1 MSRMTPL
8 LSVYPKNPRLLVN
21 FSELCFIFVVT
32 IRFRAVVKNQYNMS
46 KIQLHDKT
54 FLKSIPHE
62 EICREIKKVA
72 ECINRDYAGK
82 RPVLLGVLNGCF
94 MFAAELLKNLEIECE
109 ISFVKLSSYQ
119 GTNSTGVVREVLG
132 LTESITGRD
141 VIIIEDIVDT
151 GCTMQNMLETLGT
164 REPASIQIAS
174 LFLKPA
180 RLQVPVDVKYS
191 VFTIPDRFIVGFGL
205 DYDGLG
211 RNLPDIYDVEE

>member
-1 MSRMTPL
+1 MFSELCSIFVETIL
-8 LSVYPKNPRLLVN
+8 CWGSALLVN
-21 FSELCFIFVVT
+21 FWTMST
-32 IRFRAVVKNQYNMS
+32 IK
-46 KIQLHDKT
+46 LHDRV
-54 FLKSIPHE
+54 FVKSIPNE
-62 EICREIKKVA
+62 EISSKIKAVA
-72 ECINRDYAGK
+72 EQINRDYAGK

-94 MFAAELLKNLEIECE
+94 MFAAELLKNLNIECE

-151 GCTMQNMLETLGT
+151 GYTMQNMLETLGT
-164 REPASIQIAS
+164 REPASIEIAS
-174 LFLKPA
+174 LFVKPA
-180 RLQVPVDVKYS
+180 RLKVPVDVKYS
-191 VFTIPDRFIVGFGL
+191 AFTIPDRFIVGFGL

>member
-1 MSRMTPL
+1 M
-8 LSVYPKNPRLLVN
+8 
-21 FSELCFIFVVT
+21 FV
-32 IRFRAVVKNQYNMS
+32 
-46 KIQLHDKT
+46 
-54 FLKSIPHE
+54 KSIPNE
-62 EICREIKKVA
+62 EISCRIKAVA
-72 ECINRDYAGK
+72 ERINKDYAGK

-94 MFAAELLKNLEIECE
+94 MFAAELLKNLSIECE

-151 GCTMQNMLETLGT
+151 GYTMQNMLETLGT
-164 REPASIQIAS
+164 REPASIEIAS
-174 LFLKPA
+174 LFVKPA
-180 RLQVPVDVKYS
+180 RLKVPVDVKYG

-211 RNLPDIYDVEE
+211 RNLPDIYDVEEQ